1 MPTERIDFSELPDDV
16 KVAVLTRIGP
26 LVKAETVASGLNSAV
41 AVRLT
46 TEHGETYVKGLPV
59 EHPRVWTQAREA
71 VVGAYVRGISPRVR
85 WHLRV
90 GGWDLVAFDVL
101 DGRHADYAPGSADLP
116 LVAVTWERLSVLRAP
131 DGVELKGAGHRLRDH
146 APAAA
151 LALFSGDALCHTDP
165 NPGNVMVGQGRAW
178 LVDWAWATRGAA
190 WLDAAYWVVW
200 LIAEG
205 GHLPVGAEAWAS
217 RVPAFRDAPE
227 DALTAFAA
235 ANESVWSAIAEQS
248 PDAWTHRVH
257 TAAKAWASHRV
268 RGRG

>member
-1 MPTERIDFSELPDDV
+1 MPTERIDFTDLPDDV
-16 KVAVLTRIGP
+16 QVAVLARTGP
-26 LVKAETVASGLNSAV
+26 LVKAETVTSGFNSAI

-71 VVGAYVRGISPRVR
+71 VVGPYVRGISPRVQ
-85 WHLRV
+85 WHLQV

-101 DGRHADYAPGSADLP
+101 DGRHADYAPESADLP
-116 LVAVTWERLSVLRAP
+116 LVAATLERLSVLRAP
-131 DGVELKGAGHRLRDH
+131 DGVELKEAGHRLRDH

-165 NPGNVMVGQGRAW
+165 NPANVMVGQGQAW

-205 GHLPVGAEAWAS
+205 GHIPASAEEWAS
-217 RVPAFRDAPE
+217 RIPAFREAPG

-235 ANESVWSAIAEQS
+235 ADESVWAAIAEQS
-248 PDAWTHRVH
+248 SDPWTHGVH
-257 TAAKAWASHRV
+257 RAAKTWASYRL
-268 RGRG
+268 RGRA